1 MAEKRANCALLN
13 CYMDMKTMSVDE
25 KIDVLFYLFGVFLI
39 FFIFAFGLN
48 IKRSLFPKML
58 DKFSTRISDW
68 DSSGDQKSI
77 LDNIDGYIETFPGE
91 ASFQWA
97 KARALFK
104 TGKLEEAKYIF
115 EEISKS
121 EPMWKE
127 DSDKYIQSI
136 NEQLSI

>member
-1 MAEKRANCALLN
+1 
-13 CYMDMKTMSVDE
+13 MSVDE
-25 KIDVLFYLFGVFLI
+25 KINILFYLFGVFLI

-48 IKRSLFPKML
+48 IKRSLFPKIL
-58 DKFSTRISDW
+58 DKYATRISDW

-77 LDNIDGYIETFPGE
+77 LENIDGYIESFPGE
-91 ASFQWA
+91 ANFLWA

-104 TGKLEEAKYIF
+104 IGKLAEAKTIF

-127 DSDKYIQSI
+127 DSNKYIQSI
-136 NEQLSI
+136 DEKSSI